1 MKRLGVLGTMVWDTI
16 YGRGA
21 EVEPAEEWGG
31 ITYAMAALEVAL
43 PPDWEI
49 VPLIKVGSD
58 LVPQANEFLNRL
70 TRRAGA
76 SRFIE
81 TPQPNNR
88 VTLRYSDLERCTEHL
103 SGGVPAWTW
112 QQLGPMVRDL
122 DALYVNF
129 ISGFEMGLDTAR
141 KLRRGFSGPIF
152 VDLHSLFLGVDGAG
166 LRIPEALA
174 NVSGWLSCFDI
185 VQLNED
191 EMRLVGDNPVAV
203 AARALGSGVR
213 LFIVTRGQLGA
224 DYYSAG
230 SFCIEHCTE
239 PKKTESGP
247 IRSARIA
254 ATPVDEPLDPTGCGD
269 VFGATTLSYLLRGAS
284 VETAISEANALAAAN
299 LSFRGATQ
307 LHHHL
312 RRAMNQR

>member
-21 EVEPAEEWGG
+21 ELEPAEEWGG
-31 ITYAMAALEVAL
+31 ITYALSALEVAL
-43 PPDWEI
+43 PPDWSI
-49 VPLIKVGSD
+49 VPLIKVGTD
-58 LVPQANEFLNRL
+58 LAPEANEFLSGL

-81 TPQPNNR
+81 APRPNNR
-88 VTLRYSDLERCTEHL
+88 VTLRYSDLDRCTEHL

-129 ISGFEMGLDTAR
+129 ISGFEMRLATAR
-141 KLRRGFSGPIF
+141 QLRRGFQGPIY
-152 VDLHSLFLGVDGAG
+152 VDLHSLFLGMDGAG
-166 LRIPEALA
+166 KRVPEALA
-174 NVSGWLSCFDI
+174 NIAGWLSCFDI

-191 EMRLVGDNPVAV
+191 EMRLIGDKPVAV
-203 AARALGSGVR
+203 AAQALAFGVR
-213 LFIVTRGQLGA
+213 LFIVTRGSLGA

-230 SFCIEHCTE
+230 DFCFECDSTSRE
-239 PKKTESGP
+239 PPSGP
-247 IRSARIA
+247 IRTARIDA
-254 ATPVDEPLDPTGCGD
+254 VRVDEPLDPTGCGD
-269 VFGATTLSYLLRGAS
+269 VFGATTLSYLLRGVA
-284 VETAISEANALAAAN
+284 VEDAISEANALAAAN

-312 RRAMNQR
+312 RRAMSH